1 MTAIQ
6 KRRNDI
12 YSVYIDGEH
21 AFDVDAELLLRLGF
35 REGDLIDD
43 ETEAKA
49 RREAELVAAKKRA
62 WRLLAVRP
70 RTRWELER
78 RLQEAGYQKSVV
90 AQVCQRLEELGYL
103 DDEAFA
109 KSWVDAK
116 IHLKPMGARRL
127 ALELRQK
134 GVSQETAQRAIEK
147 ITPVQEREWAYDL
160 ASQRLGR
167 LKHLPKEVA
176 QRRLAGYLQR
186 RGFRHDVIRWVIA
199 TLLP

>member
-1 MTAIQ
+1 VTAIQ

-49 RREAELVAAKKRA
+49 RLEAELVAAKKRA

-134 GVSQETAQRAIEK
+134 GVSQETAQRAVEK
-147 ITPVQEREWAYDL
+147 ITPVQEREWAYEL
-160 ASQRLGR
+160 ASQRLRR
-167 LKHLPKEVA
+167 LERLPKEVA

-186 RGFRHDVIRWVIA
+186 RGFGHDVIRWVIA